1 MNSARKGS
9 VSWEITR
16 HAVSTKSC
24 FNASLRV
31 SFAQWPL
38 ITGVGSDGTSA
49 ISPLSVLLQR
59 HVVTGCLTDGFG
71 PAIVTRGVSSISLR
85 TWANSML
92 IVVLSLS
99 AGLSRPVP
107 ADCNTI
113 SNDGGPDLNKH
124 EPCIR
129 VLAVADGSM

>member
-16 HAVSTKSC
+16 HAFSTKC
-24 FNASLRV
+24 YFKASLRFV
-31 SFAQWPL
+31 IAQWPL
-38 ITGVGSDGTSA
+38 ITVVGSDGTSA
-49 ISPLSVLLQR
+49 IGPLSVLLQR

-71 PAIVTRGVSSISLR
+71 PAIVTRIVSPISLR
-85 TWANSML
+85 TWANSLL
-92 IVVLSLS
+92 IFVLSLS

-113 SNDGGPDLNKH
+113 SNAGGPDLNKH

-129 VLAVADGSM
+129 VLAVADGST